1 MIKRGVSLYS
11 YQQAEFF
18 HQMTWKD
25 ELREVATNLNGADGI
40 EIISETTVPQ
50 YPMPPESFYFE
61 WNNEMARY
69 GLKAVTYDAFMD
81 TLQFRDHVMTIAEC
95 AERLKYDIR
104 IAHRMGF
111 ENMRL
116 IKGVPIQAVEIALPL
131 AEELN
136 VRLTSEVHSPQAL
149 HAVPGT
155 WGESIGRD
163 IAFIEKTGTKHY
175 GLQPDFGIFQIRPD
189 RPTVAYQLRTTARL
203 PKEESFKVA
212 DELLA
217 IYDEIGYKDKELLYA
232 KAEPVAPS
240 LFVKRP
246 NPMGGGLRCPA
257 DRLFSGP
264 TADVLELYNVMQYIF
279 CIHGKFYD
287 MTEVEGEPGHYEDK
301 GIQYKEAIAILN
313 ACSYDGYIN
322 SEFEGQRSQ
331 QDMGY
336 EGLVDE
342 VEQVRR
348 HHEMMNRFIND
359 HSKDMTI

>member
-11 YQQAEFF
+11 YQQSEFF
-18 HQMTWKD
+18 HKMTWKD
-25 ELREVATNLNGADGI
+25 QLREVANNLNGADGI
-40 EIISETTVPQ
+40 EIISETTVPR

-116 IKGVPIQAVEIALPL
+116 IKGVPISAVELALPL

-136 VRLTSEVHSPQAL
+136 VRLTSEVHAPQAL
-149 HAVPGT
+149 HAVPGM

-163 IAFIEKTGTKHY
+163 IAFIERTGTKHY
-175 GLQPDFGIFQIRPD
+175 GLQPDFGIFQKEPSRPD
-189 RPTVAYQLRTTARL
+189 VAYQLRITCGKN
-203 PKEESFKVA
+203 KEDSYKIA
-212 DELLA
+212 DELIQL
-217 IYDEIGYKDKELLYA
+217 YRETPDREELFA
-232 KAEPVAPS
+232 KGAAMIPQ
-240 LFVKRP
+240 LFEKHLSP
-246 NPMGGGLRCPA
+246 FSNAMTSAA
-257 DRLFSGP
+257 DHIFQGP
-264 TADVLELYNVMQYIF
+264 TANVLELYNVMQYVF

-287 MTEVEGEPGHYEDK
+287 MTEIPGKPGQYEDK
-301 GIQYKEAIAILN
+301 SIMNAEAISILN
-313 ACSYDGYIN
+313 ACGYDGYID
-322 SEFEGQRSQ
+322 SEFEGQRSR

-336 EGLVDE
+336 EGLVDD

-348 HHEMMNRFIND
+348 HHEMLARLIAD
-359 HSKDMTI
+359 RSKDMTI